1 MSYIKLYYVHMRT
14 GGTCVVAC
22 MEYNIAT
29 QKCTLHVKLARTMQK
44 EMADLQK
51 TWAQKL
57 SEAEEEWQ
65 ERDREGR
72 RRQEN

>member
-1 MSYIKLYYVHMRT
+1 MRT
-14 GGTCVVAC
+14 SGTCVVAC
-22 MEYNIAT
+22 IEYNTYINHTEMHTAC
-29 QKCTLHVKLARTMQK
+29 KISKNQK
-44 EMADLQK
+44 EMADLQM

-65 ERDREGR
+65 ERVREER

>member
-1 MSYIKLYYVHMRT
+1 MHT
-14 GGTCVVAC
+14 AC
-22 MEYNIAT
+22 KISKN
-29 QKCTLHVKLARTMQK
+29 RK

-65 ERDREGR
+65 ERDKEER